1 MLRIGLIESNNLLR
15 SGRALLIG
23 AQVDMQIVFEEGD
36 PKSALERV
44 GDYLIDVLVVNLKQH
59 GHQGGSFL
67 SALRTSLTSSGN
79 KAAVLSYANFFSD
92 EMYREAILAGTDD
105 FVGMDAETSEFLTKI
120 RAVNKADYRID
131 QKQLELLFRENS
143 KLLVKSRELEVTL
156 GALEPKQRNIT
167 KKFLTGATDA
177 AIAKDLDLARTRVDQ
192 TISSLM
198 AVAGVHTRNQLA
210 IALMGKVS

>member
-59 GHQGGSFL
+59 GYQGASYL
-67 SALRTSLTSSGN
+67 SALRERLAGFGN
-79 KAAVLSYANFFSD
+79 KAAVLSYASFFSD
-92 EMYREAILAGTDD
+92 DMYRESILAGADD
-105 FVGMDAETSEFLTKI
+105 FVGMDAQASEFLAKVKL
-120 RAVNKADYRID
+120 VNQADYRIN
-131 QKQLELLFRENS
+131 QKLIDELFRGNS
-143 KLLVKSRELEVTL
+143 QPMVKSRELDVTL
-156 GALEPKQRNIT
+156 GALEPKQRTIT
-167 KKFLTGATDA
+167 KKFLSGATDS

-192 TISSLM
+192 TISGLM
-198 AVAGVHTRNQLA
+198 TVAGVHTRNQLA
-210 IALMGKVS
+210 IALMGKVT